1 MSSPVLYSFRRCP
14 YAMRARLAVWQAGV
28 RCELREVE
36 LRDKPPSLLEY
47 SMKATVPVLVL
58 SDGTVIDES
67 LEVMH
72 WALQSADPDQWL
84 TPLAGSVEQMRTLIE
99 VNDND
104 FKAHLDR
111 YKYPSRY
118 SDVNPL
124 YHRTEAER
132 FLAELDARIGA
143 NSYLFGTLP
152 SFADFAVVPFI
163 RQFANIDRAWFDQTR
178 YVALQDWLE
187 RVLNSLLFR
196 SVMAKYP
203 KWHAGDEPIF
213 VP

>member
-1 MSSPVLYSFRRCP
+1 MRSPILYSFRRCP

-67 LEVMH
+67 LEVMY

-118 SDVNPL
+118 SDVKPL

-143 NSYLFGTLP
+143 NSYFFGTLP
-152 SFADFAVVPFI
+152 SFADFAVVPFV
-163 RQFANIDRAWFDQTR
+163 RQFANIDR
-178 YVALQDWLE
+178 E
-187 RVLNSLLFR
+187 IVLSS
-196 SVMAKYP
+196 SVNM
-203 KWHAGDEPIF
+203 I
-213 VP
+213 